1 MGATGRIRHRRT
13 LAALGVAGAMV
24 AGVTA
29 CEPGGGGGLGS
40 FAVALTTD
48 RTGTAALERAGV
60 DVAWLSCTS
69 TVGERGRVS
78 TGPDPGPR
86 PSVVTP
92 RPGAREVATVVCEG
106 QTGNGREIRING
118 KVTDERDGRCV
129 RGDLTAKVADRT
141 VFRVSVL
148 GDCDARTVGPT
159 SRPTQRPPQP
169 TREPPPQP
177 TPSPQPTRDPAPS
190 RDPAPTV
197 TVTVTADPRPDPP
210 PHPAPTRDPEPTCS
224 CPPEK

>member
-1 MGATGRIRHRRT
+1 MGATGRIRQRRT
-13 LAALGVAGAMV
+13 LAAIGVAGAVV

-29 CEPGGGGGLGS
+29 CEPGDGGGLGS

-69 TVGERGRVS
+69 TVGERGGVS
-78 TGPDPGPR
+78 TGPDPDPR
-86 PSVVTP
+86 PSVVTSG
-92 RPGAREVATVVCEG
+92 PGAREVATVACEG

-129 RGDLTAKVADRT
+129 RGDLTAKVANRT

-148 GDCDARTVGPT
+148 GDCDARTDGPT
-159 SRPTQRPPQP
+159 TRPTQRPPQP
-169 TREPPPQP
+169 T
-177 TPSPQPTRDPAPS
+177 PSPQPPRDPAPS
-190 RDPAPTV
+190 ADPAPTV
-197 TVTVTADPRPDPP
+197 TVTVTAAPRPDPP
-210 PHPAPTRDPEPTCS
+210 PAPAPTRDPEPTCS
-224 CPPEK
+224 CSPQK